1 MFFQIHQIRKDKNWS
16 KNMSLSKENS
26 HKFESPQEELELY
39 KRLVAELPID
49 IDYMDPKAKIRI
61 RKKKND
67 RAVAIEGIDG
77 KNTKKSGLVYP
88 SIGYKFEQ
96 LEVFLQ
102 PMLDVVPHHFVFI
115 NKDGMITLCNNQTL
129 IDLNETKEQVI
140 GKHISKLLK
149 IDHSEIK
156 LLETLRTGK
165 EIYNTEI
172 LDSNYGIINTRII
185 YDENGKILRV
195 IGIFQFLNYLK
206 DAEKMNMIGQIS
218 ASIAHEVRNPLTT
231 VRGFLQLMGQGQ
243 LESDSTLIR
252 TLLIPELDRANK
264 IISDF
269 LMASKSSS
277 MTKEPELVSDLVE
290 HFNELLY
297 SEAILKKVDLEVDIE
312 EDLEG
317 TLILVNK
324 SELIQVFL
332 NLFNNAVE
340 SKGPND
346 LEISLGCTRE
356 QNDIIFQFK
365 DNGIG
370 IDNQNLKCIFDPFF
384 STKDTG
390 TGLGLSLSK
399 KIIELHGGTLT
410 VSSTPHKGTV
420 FTIKIPIFGKK

>member
-1 MFFQIHQIRKDKNWS
+1 
-16 KNMSLSKENS
+16 MSLSKENS

-420 FTIKIPIFGKK
+420 FTIKIPIFSEKQR

>member
-1 MFFQIHQIRKDKNWS
+1 
-16 KNMSLSKENS
+16 MSLSKENS

-88 SIGYKFEQ
+88 SIGYKIEQ

-420 FTIKIPIFGKK
+420 FTIKIPILGKK

>member
-1 MFFQIHQIRKDKNWS
+1 
-16 KNMSLSKENS
+16 MSLSKENS

-420 FTIKIPIFGKK
+420 FTIKIPIFSEK

>member
-1 MFFQIHQIRKDKNWS
+1 
-16 KNMSLSKENS
+16 MSLSKENS

>member
-1 MFFQIHQIRKDKNWS
+1 
-16 KNMSLSKENS
+16 MSLSKENS

-420 FTIKIPIFGKK
+420 FTIKIPILGKK